1 MPRPIPQRRNN
12 WFNLRN
18 AVSDECQK
26 SKTFERKFY
35 GFKNIP
41 NHFMQKCVLI

>member
-1 MPRPIPQRRNN
+1 MK
-12 WFNLRN
+12 
-18 AVSDECQK
+18 CQK

-41 NHFMQKCVLI
+41 NHFMQMCFDLNFVDWNIYINGNFDIG